1 MAKDFTYREIKQCK
15 EKAIWLF
22 PLTVWAVAL
31 IGLPLYGDD
40 ITFLDFYNSMSL
52 YEYINF
58 RWETWSS
65 RIFIDTVAAWMCAH
79 PLIYQGLTVIILL
92 SLSYII
98 LRCVKRIYT
107 TCNMSFLVISLC
119 ACYPVS
125 LYKWAFIA
133 DSINYLWPLAFL
145 LYNLYYIQNY
155 VFFGVQEKS
164 EKGCI
169 HFVASLLLLLSQV
182 FLNDQEQLWC
192 CWLIILFSV
201 TICYY
206 LSRKKVH
213 GFLLISLLI
222 SILSG
227 VEKAL
232 CPGTKVRLQS
242 NIAAYMPEF
251 PTWSVTDKLII
262 ANVRMFKQLIA
273 CPKTWILICTGIL
286 LIMCFKK
293 KQNNIIFR
301 LCSLYT
307 FLLTWIYFF
316 KGVVVSAT
324 EPYGGKLYEL
334 VTKILFVPE
343 DIRNVSLSVENCLSV
358 ILWLIFCSC
367 IVYEVYFVC
376 SDWHKFLIALIA
388 LACGYTSMLM
398 MAFSPTI
405 YASDVRTLTFILV
418 SFLILDVL
426 LFGEALKDNELIA
439 SVRGGIAALTV
450 FLCICA
456 TVYQGSYL
464 HAFAQSSFLYSIS
477 V

>member
-1 MAKDFTYREIKQCK
+1 MAKSFTYREIKHQK
-15 EKAIWLF
+15 EKVIWLF
-22 PLTVWAVAL
+22 PLTVWVVVL

-79 PLIYQGLTVIILL
+79 PLIYQGLTVIILF

-98 LRCVKRIYT
+98 LHCAKRIYP
-107 TCNMSFLVISLC
+107 TCNVSFLVISLC
-119 ACYPVS
+119 ACYPIS

-155 VFFGVQEKS
+155 IFFRDQEKS
-164 EKGCI
+164 KKSGI
-169 HFVASLLLLLSQV
+169 HFVALCLLLLSQI
-182 FLNDQEQLWC
+182 FMNDQEQLWC
-192 CWLIILFSV
+192 CWLIILFSI

-206 LSRKKVH
+206 LSCKKVH

-222 SILSG
+222 CILSG
-227 VEKAL
+227 VGKAL

-251 PTWSVTDKLII
+251 PMWSITDKFII

-273 CPKTWILICTGIL
+273 YPKVWILICTGIF
-286 LIMCFKK
+286 LILCVKK
-293 KQNNIIFR
+293 KNNTIVR
-301 LCSLYT
+301 LCALYT
-307 FLLTWIYFF
+307 FLLTWTYFF
-316 KGVVVSAT
+316 KGIVVSAT
-324 EPYGGKLYEL
+324 EPYGGKLYVL
-334 VTKILFVPE
+334 VTKMLFVPE
-343 DIRNVSLSVENCLSV
+343 DIRNGSFSVENCLSV
-358 ILWLIFCSC
+358 ILWLVFCFC
-367 IVYEVYFVC
+367 IVYEVHFVC
-376 SDWHKFLIALIA
+376 RDWHKFLIALIA

-405 YASDVRTLTFILV
+405 YASDVRTLTFVLV
-418 SFLILDVL
+418 GFLILDVL
-426 LFGEALKDNELIA
+426 LLCEALKDNELIT
-439 SVRGGIAALTV
+439 SVRGGIVALTV

-464 HAFAQSSFLYSIS
+464 HAFAQSAFLYSIS